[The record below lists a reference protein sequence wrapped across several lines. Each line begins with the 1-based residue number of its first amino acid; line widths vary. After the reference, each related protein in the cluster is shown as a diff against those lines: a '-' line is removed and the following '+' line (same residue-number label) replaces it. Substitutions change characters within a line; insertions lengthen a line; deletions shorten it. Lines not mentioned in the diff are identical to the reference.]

1 MDMSALSGLWD
12 TAWRLGRVLLIA
24 YVGVALLIYALQR
37 RLQYFPDTE
46 RVSPASEGLSGV
58 EEIVLDMADGHRIIA
73 WWAPPPKGTRKPVVL
88 YFHGN
93 GGNISY
99 RAARASLMQR
109 AGMGVLM
116 MTYPGFGGSTGRP
129 TETRIMSDARV
140 AYAWLDQHG
149 AKGRIAVFG
158 ESLGSG
164 VAVQLAASVP
174 VLAVVLDSPFSSAVD
189 VAAHHYPYLP
199 VRWLMW
205 DRFESMAHIGK
216 VRAPLLI
223 VHGDQDPVVPHAL
236 GRKLFEAA
244 NEPKQ
249 FVTLPGGGHTEP
261 LANGAWK
268 AVRPFLESLTR

>member
-1 MDMSALSGLWD
+1 M
-12 TAWRLGRVLLIA
+12 
-24 YVGVALLIYALQR
+24 
-37 RLQYFPDTE
+37 
-46 RVSPASEGLSGV
+46 
-58 EEIVLDMADGHRIIA
+58 
-73 WWAPPPKGTRKPVVL
+73 L

-223 VHGDQDPVVPHAL
+223 VHGDQDPVVPFSDMSKAGDAL
-236 GRKLFEAA
+236 TAA
-244 NEPKQ
+244 GFPTYGHIMRGTGHGIAPDGVGIALQ
-249 FVTLPGGGHTEP
+249 FIREQLGI
-261 LANGAWK
+261 AD
-268 AVRPFLESLTR
+268 

>member
-1 MDMSALSGLWD
+1 MDLSTLSGLWD
-12 TAWRLGRVLLIA
+12 IAWRLGRVLLVA
-24 YVGVALLIYALQR
+24 YVCVALLIYALQR

-46 RVSPASEGLSGV
+46 RVSPAAEGLSGV
-58 EEIVLDMADGHRIIA
+58 EEVALDMADGHRIIA
-73 WWAPPPKGTRKPVVL
+73 WWAPPPKGGRTPVVV

-99 RAARASLMQR
+99 RAARVSLMQR
-109 AGMGVLM
+109 AGIGVLM

-129 TETRIMSDARV
+129 TETRIMSDARA
-140 AYAWLDQHG
+140 AYAWLEQHG

-164 VAVQLAASVP
+164 VAVQLAASRP
-174 VLAVVLDSPFSSAVD
+174 VVGVVLDSPFSSAVD
-189 VAAHHYPYLP
+189 VAGYHYPYLP

-205 DRFESMAHIGK
+205 DRFDSMAHIGK

-223 VHGDQDPVVPHAL
+223 VHGDRDPVVPHEL
-236 GRKLFEAA
+236 GRRLFQAA
-244 NEPKQ
+244 NEPKRL
-249 FVTLPGGGHTEP
+249 VTLPDGGHTEP

-268 AVRPFLESLTR
+268 AVRPFLESLAR